1 MDNGGLDR
9 GIARTA
15 AELRMQ
21 LAQMTAASQM
31 LERNAWD
38 EKGRGYL
45 AALNQGICRMLR
57 IVGRMEL
64 TERLAAQEPRLEPA
78 PADLGELTG
87 ELCDRME
94 GLLRCT
100 GVALVVSAPACLP
113 ARVDADLIRQML
125 IELVSNAAKAGQRV
139 MVALKRAKDSAVFSV
154 EDNGPGIPPERMAYL
169 FSGKEEEL
177 PDWRRS
183 GTGVAIARRIA
194 VLHGGVLVADCAA
207 GRGLRVTVSIPLG
220 LGGGGG
226 LESPAMRWDRGGF
239 DETIVGLSHLLPAK
253 VFTPNEDE

>member
-9 GIARTA
+9 GMARTA
-15 AELRMQ
+15 SELRMQ
-21 LAQMTAASQM
+21 LAQMTMASQM

-38 EKGRGYL
+38 EKGCGYL

-64 TERLAAQEPRLEPA
+64 TDRLAAQAPRLEPA
-78 PADLGELTG
+78 PADLGELTA
-87 ELCDRME
+87 ELCERME

-100 GVALVVSAPACLP
+100 GVALAVSVPERLP
-113 ARVDADLIRQML
+113 ARVDGDLIRQML
-125 IELVSNAAKAGQRV
+125 IELVSNAAKAGKRV
-139 MVALKRAKDSAVFSV
+139 TVTLKRVKDSAVFTV
-154 EDNGPGIPPERMAYL
+154 EDDGPGIPPERVAYL

-194 VLHGGVLVADCAA
+194 ALHGGTLMADCAA

-220 LGGGGG
+220 PEGDGG
-226 LESPAMRWDRGGF
+226 LESPAPGWDRGGF
-239 DETIVGLSHLLPAK
+239 DEAIVGLSHLLPAA
-253 VFTPNEDE
+253 VFAPNEYE